1 MTTSAAES
9 TLLVPVHDAEESVA
23 GLRRRLDPASAHGL
37 PAHVTVLYPFGPVR
51 VFSEEDGHTLATALA
66 SVRAFDFVLSSV
78 AWFDERVLYL
88 APEDPAPFVALTTAV
103 ASLFPA
109 YPPYRGAYDSVVPH
123 MTVGGVP
130 GRGACA
136 GGHVPW
142 PRFSPSS
149 ARRRRVVDGPRH
161 RGAVGCQQAV
171 RPGSGAE
178 KRGPPLSVIFRLSL

>member
-123 MTVGGVP
+123 MTVGEGARP
-130 GRGACA
+130 WRLRRGARALAKVLPIECRA
-136 GGHVPW
+136 DAVWWMAPGIEGRWVVNRRFALGQALRRGGL
-142 PRFSPSS
+142 PS
-149 ARRRRVVDGPRH
+149 
-161 RGAVGCQQAV
+161 
-171 RPGSGAE
+171 
-178 KRGPPLSVIFRLSL
+178 L